1 MTTSRDVTIW
11 DYFSMGMWSVLFA
24 IGLVPEFVFHGLR
37 AAAHISKY
45 TAFVNS
51 SAIITLA
58 LAGYIAFF
66 VSRQSRAGG
75 ISIPDSQAKAI
86 HAALLSIL
94 AFIEIPGQSPVFG
107 IQTLLGLMLQSELQV
122 EPSMKV
128 MLWVVG
134 CTKLAAWIY
143 LYTLMLRFHVLG
155 NREVFSKMRTFFIQ
169 YDDHEPQKKTE
180 VEDVEVTSSADEKQ
194 L

>member
-1 MTTSRDVTIW
+1 M
-11 DYFSMGMWSVLFA
+11 
-24 IGLVPEFVFHGLR
+24 FHGLR
-37 AAAHISKY
+37 AAAHVSKY
-45 TAFVNS
+45 IAFVNS

-58 LAGYIAFF
+58 LAGYLAFF

-75 ISIPDSQAKAI
+75 LSVADSQAKAI

-107 IQTLLGLMLQSELQV
+107 IQTLLGLMLQSGLQV
-122 EPSMKV
+122 ESSMKV
-128 MLWVVG
+128 MLWIVG

-143 LYTLMLRFHVLG
+143 LYMLVLRFHVLG
-155 NREVFSKMRTFFIQ
+155 NREVFSKMRTFFVQ
-169 YDDHEPQKKTE
+169 YDDRGPQKKIE
-180 VEDVEVTSSADEKQ
+180 VDDSEVASSVDEKP